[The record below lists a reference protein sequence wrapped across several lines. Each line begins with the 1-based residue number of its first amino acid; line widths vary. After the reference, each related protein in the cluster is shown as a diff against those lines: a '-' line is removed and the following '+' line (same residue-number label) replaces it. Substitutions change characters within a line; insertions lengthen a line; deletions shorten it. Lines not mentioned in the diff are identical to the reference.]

1 MIDLI
6 TNIDVLKELEAVQE
20 EVSYLRTR
28 ETNHMAYI
36 AELEERQAE
45 IERLREALKDIW
57 HRAPTN
63 GEDVSFAIANKAL
76 AEVND
81 E

>member
-1 MIDLI
+1 MSDLVKKI
-6 TNIDVLKELEAVQE
+6 EDWAIWCHENCVKSEVQE
-20 EVSYLRTR
+20 TLYE
-28 ETNHMAYI
+28 A
-36 AELEERQAE
+36 AAE
-45 IERLREALKDIW
+45 IERLRVALKDIW

-63 GEDVSFAIANKAL
+63 GEDVSFAIAKKAL

>member
-1 MIDLI
+1 MSDLI
-6 TNIDVLKELEAVQE
+6 KR
-20 EVSYLRTR
+20 LRTER
-28 ETNHMAYI
+28 SVYD
-36 AELEERQAE
+36 AELCEEAAAE
-45 IERLREALKDIW
+45 IERLRVALKDIW